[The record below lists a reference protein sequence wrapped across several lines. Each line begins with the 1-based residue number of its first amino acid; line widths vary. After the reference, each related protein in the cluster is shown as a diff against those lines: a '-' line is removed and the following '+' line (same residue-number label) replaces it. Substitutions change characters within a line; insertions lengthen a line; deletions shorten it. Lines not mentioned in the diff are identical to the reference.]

1 MFKGVLF
8 DMDGVLIDARDWH
21 YIALNESL
29 SPFDYEIS
37 ESDHHGRFNGLSTK
51 MKLRILSEEYGFPKS
66 LHGIVE
72 TVKQDRTLRIAAQ
85 NCYPNPNHLI
95 LLSRLKQA
103 GILTGLVTNSIR
115 ETTEYMIRSA
125 GLINF
130 LDVIVTNQEVTNP
143 KPDPEGYIL
152 ACKKIGLDPAEVV
165 VIEDGDYGIEAA
177 KRAGCEILRVAGP
190 EEVNLELLFQV
201 MPKLGAS

>member
-1 MFKGVLF
+1 
-8 DMDGVLIDARDWH
+8 
-21 YIALNESL
+21 
-29 SPFDYEIS
+29 
-37 ESDHHGRFNGLSTK
+37 

-72 TVKQDRTLRIAAQ
+72 TIKQDRTLRIAAQ

-103 GILTGLVTNSIR
+103 GILTGLVTNSVR

-125 GLINF
+125 GLTNF

-143 KPDPEGYIL
+143 KPDPEGYTL
-152 ACKKIGLDPAEVV
+152 ACKKMGLEPTEVV
-165 VIEDGDYGIEAA
+165 VIEDGNYGIEAA
-177 KRAGCEILRVAGP
+177 KRAGCEVLKVAGP
-190 EEVNLELLFQV
+190 EDVNLELLFQV
-201 MPKLGAS
+201 MPKLGLT